1 MKGVSNTYIPPNG
14 AGTLEDTGCVCAV
27 AATGT
32 VPKALLK
39 IIHTFRTVRIAC
51 LTIKYNLHFL
61 HLLSAYKK
69 RKRNAYTQFAMC
81 IIIQ

>member
-51 LTIKYNLHFL
+51 LTIKYNLH
-61 HLLSAYKK
+61 LLSAYKK